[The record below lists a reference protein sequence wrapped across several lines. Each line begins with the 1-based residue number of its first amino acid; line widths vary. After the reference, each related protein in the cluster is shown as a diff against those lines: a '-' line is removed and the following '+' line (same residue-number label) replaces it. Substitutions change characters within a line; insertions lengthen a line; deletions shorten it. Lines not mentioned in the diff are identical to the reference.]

1 MVALA
6 QGTWWDPDVLARI
19 RVLELRARDL
29 VQGYLHGAHLSGR
42 ATSNV
47 EFADYKEYSP
57 GDPLRDLDWRV
68 MGRSDRLVVR
78 RHHAENELATT
89 IILDASGDMATGA
102 AGDQPSAARPPL
114 KGSKWG
120 SAAVLCA
127 TLAYWLQRHGEPVGL
142 MVLGGQD
149 VRWPY
154 LPPRNGEAQ
163 LARILGVI
171 AQTRPSGR
179 ADLSAGLRAAGQ
191 RMGRRQLMV
200 LVSDLMEE
208 PAEWGPAVST
218 LLRRRIDL
226 RVDVS
231 IYRKKIEIPIVVG
244 IKKARAPTQVFH
256 ARCRQTATGR
266 CIDKVHLAIIPIQR
280 IGLTVKIGDKN
291 IAIAIAVVVADIHS
305 HAVFGFAVEIKSH
318 TRQHADI
325 AKKTIPFVLPQHIGP
340 LVIGDKEIQVAVE
353 IEVLRYHAQAV
364 IVVGHRDTRLLRHI
378 DKVSSFFV
386 AVEPVGSTGQTDRPA
401 KDAQSPQINARV
413 LHLGIF

>member
-6 QGTWWDPDVLARI
+6 QGTGWDPDVLARI

-89 IILDASGDMATGA
+89 ILLDASGDMATGA
-102 AGDQPSAARPPL
+102 AGGQPSAARPPL

-154 LPPRNGEAQ
+154 LPPRIGEAQ

-179 ADLSAGLRAAGQ
+179 ADLAAGLRAAGQ

-208 PAEWGPAVST
+208 PSEWGPSVAT

-226 RVDVS
+226 RVVHLHDS
-231 IYRKKIEIPIVVG
+231 REWAMTLDEPGLFRSPEGGDAIPEDPDEIRAAFSEEVQRYLAEVRSSLSAVRG
-244 IKKARAPTQVFH
+244 AHVLAPTDQPLDRV
-256 ARCRQTATGR
+256 
-266 CIDKVHLAIIPIQR
+266 
-280 IGLTVKIGDKN
+280 
-291 IAIAIAVVVADIHS
+291 IA
-305 HAVFGFAVEIKSH
+305 
-318 TRQHADI
+318 
-325 AKKTIPFVLPQHIGP
+325 
-340 LVIGDKEIQVAVE
+340 
-353 IEVLRYHAQAV
+353 
-364 IVVGHRDTRLLRHI
+364 RLLR
-378 DKVSSFFV
+378 
-386 AVEPVGSTGQTDRPA
+386 GM
-401 KDAQSPQINARV
+401 
-413 LHLGIF
+413 